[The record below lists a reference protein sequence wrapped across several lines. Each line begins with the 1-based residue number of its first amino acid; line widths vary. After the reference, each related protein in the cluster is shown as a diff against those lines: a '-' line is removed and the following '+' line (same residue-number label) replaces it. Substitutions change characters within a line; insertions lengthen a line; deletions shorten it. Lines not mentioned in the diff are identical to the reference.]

1 MVRPPG
7 GGALTGLDGLA
18 GTLGRDVLRPL
29 HPLDDREVTAVVLV
43 EADDGVEIPVGALV
57 GAAGLAAGD
66 PRLPDLLL
74 RGGAA
79 GAAAVVVKVRDAAE
93 SALAGAAELAAQA
106 GVVLLAAPDD
116 LPWLHLVGLV
126 GTARQH
132 ANDTAST
139 TALGD
144 RFGLATAGAAAAGGA
159 TAVEDPDRRI
169 LAYSTLPGQD
179 IDEARQLGILG
190 RQVPYYPSNDFDY
203 RRLYRSAGVVRLE
216 PGGTTLGRLAVA
228 VRSGSELL
236 GSIWVVD
243 AGDLSADAEAVLT
256 DASRLA
262 ALHLLRAR
270 SREDVERRVR
280 GDSLRS
286 LLDERLSPGVAAE
299 RLGYPPDLLC
309 QLLVVALPRGAAAV
323 DELILERLHELVAL
337 RCAGLS
343 TASVTT
349 VAGASVWALLADPA
363 EGVADTLVQG
373 LLARSVSALGVQP
386 RIAVGEPAQLLAD
399 APAARRELDDIL
411 RLLERPGETRTVAS
425 RSSVHA
431 ALVLLRVHRQ
441 LVAQPTLVLAAV
453 AAMVEFDRSQ
463 AGRYVETVLAYLDCF
478 GDVAAASARV
488 SIHANTFRYRLRR
501 VRELFDLDLDDPDT
515 RLVLWL
521 QLKVALT

>member
-1 MVRPPG
+1 
-7 GGALTGLDGLA
+7 
-18 GTLGRDVLRPL
+18 
-29 HPLDDREVTAVVLV
+29 
-43 EADDGVEIPVGALV
+43 
-57 GAAGLAAGD
+57 
-66 PRLPDLLL
+66 
-74 RGGAA
+74 
-79 GAAAVVVKVRDAAE
+79 
-93 SALAGAAELAAQA
+93 
-106 GVVLLAAPDD
+106 
-116 LPWLHLVGLV
+116 
-126 GTARQH
+126 
-132 ANDTAST
+132 
-139 TALGD
+139 
-144 RFGLATAGAAAAGGA
+144 
-159 TAVEDPDRRI
+159 
-169 LAYSTLPGQD
+169 
-179 IDEARQLGILG
+179 
-190 RQVPYYPSNDFDY
+190 
-203 RRLYRSAGVVRLE
+203 
-216 PGGTTLGRLAVA
+216 
-228 VRSGSELL
+228 
-236 GSIWVVD
+236 
-243 AGDLSADAEAVLT
+243 
-256 DASRLA
+256 
-262 ALHLLRAR
+262 
-270 SREDVERRVR
+270 
-280 GDSLRS
+280 
-286 LLDERLSPGVAAE
+286 LSPGVAGE

-309 QLLVVALPRGAAAV
+309 QLLVVALPRGATAV

-349 VAGASVWALLADPA
+349 VSGASVWALLADPA

-441 LVAQPTLVLAAV
+441 LVAQPTSAV